1 MTATISAADL
11 SWYQTL
17 QPLVD
22 QFGIGT
28 YLDTPQERNLYRK
41 IAAMF
46 APAPAAPAQT
56 QKRPPRRHVGLS
68 RWTTAELELIT
79 DLYLQHVRPDQE
91 HDARATILQEFRR
104 RFDTHSD
111 DAVELTVRRIIRLDT
126 HYPSDG
132 MLGAAYQYFQI
143 LDRKCP
149 GRFLPPGDA

>member
-1 MTATISAADL
+1 MTSSTLSADQIT
-11 SWYQTL
+11 WYESL
-17 QPLVD
+17 KPLVD
-22 QFGIGT
+22 QFGIGA
-28 YLDTPQERNLYRK
+28 YLDTPQERNLFRK
-41 IAAMF
+41 IAAQF
-46 APAPAAPAQT
+46 APAPVAQRT
-56 QKRPPRRHVGLS
+56 TVRRFSGQV

-91 HDARATILQEFRR
+91 HDARATILREFRR
-104 RFDTHSD
+104 QFSTHSD

-149 GRFLPPGDA
+149 DRFLPPGDL